1 MGFWHSFGTGAPG
14 RGQGLICIE
23 RSIRRH
29 DGLILSCPPRREN
42 RSRRVPKGIEVRGP
56 GFPLRIARHS
66 PAVDSKF
73 VWIYNGPGI
82 SFMQVSKWGNSL
94 AVRLPAVVVEAL
106 DLKEGDEIE
115 ISIAGKRDFK
125 VGRDRSKKRALEQL
139 REMKWSFPPDFKF
152 NREEIN
158 ER

>member
-1 MGFWHSFGTGAPG
+1 MENANKTRVRFGWCANGGFLEGAGLVPFAHSRLDDRLGWHLSIWLQYGRVLTAFNGAD
-14 RGQGLICIE
+14 RKDQAT
-23 RSIRRH
+23 
-29 DGLILSCPPRREN
+29 
-42 RSRRVPKGIEVRGP
+42 VAPK
-56 GFPLRIARHS
+56 L
-66 PAVDSKF
+66 
-73 VWIYNGPGI
+73 VWIYNRLGI

-125 VGRDRSKKRALEQL
+125 VARDRSKERALGQL
-139 REMKWSFPPDFKF
+139 RQMKWSFPPDFKF